1 MMRPRQPGAFPLQ
14 PTRAAETEPA
24 RREAAKPLASSPPAG
39 PTRQPQAVA
48 AADAVVRPAE
58 TDYFAAPDPV
68 LEIPPPALAKSR
80 ASWPLRVFGT
90 AAGLLLA
97 MAVGLWT
104 DALIRSLFER
114 ADWLGWIAVAL
125 AVAAAAAMV
134 VIIAR
139 ETISLR
145 RLGSI
150 ERIRADAVA
159 ALRSNDAG
167 AARSVIAEV
176 SSLVAANP
184 ETATGR
190 RAMAALDA
198 DIVDGANYVRVAEA
212 ELLGPLDAKA
222 RTLVLDASKRVSVVT
237 AVSPRALVD
246 LAYVLFESARL
257 VRRIAELYGA
267 RPGKLGFFRLAR
279 AVIAHLAVTGA
290 IAAGD
295 EAIQQV
301 VGQGL
306 AARISARLGEG
317 VVNGAM
323 TARIGIA
330 AIETVRPL
338 PFTALPRPRLT
349 DIVSALSAFSRRSTG
364 DDATSTKR

>member
-14 PTRAAETEPA
+14 PSTGAEPA
-24 RREAAKPLASSPPAG
+24 RQDEAKAAPAPAAAPAKP
-39 PTRQPQAVA
+39 RRPQAVK
-48 AADAVVRPAE
+48 ADEAVVRPSE
-58 TDYFAAPDPV
+58 FDYFATPDPV
-68 LEIPPPALAKSR
+68 LEPPPPAVAAPR
-80 ASWPLRVFGT
+80 RSWPMRIFLA
-90 AAGLLLA
+90 AAGLLVT

-114 ADWLGWIAVAL
+114 ADWLGWVAVAL
-125 AVAAAAAMV
+125 AAAAVAALL
-134 VIIAR
+134 VIILR
-139 ETISLR
+139 ETIALR

-150 ERIRADAVA
+150 ERIREA
-159 ALRSNDAG
+159 AESAIRSNDAK
-167 AARSVIAEV
+167 AARAVVSEV
-176 SSLVAANP
+176 STLVAANP
-184 ETATGR
+184 ETAAGR
-190 RAMAALDA
+190 RAMAALDG

-222 RTLVLDASKRVSVVT
+222 RTLVLDAAKRVSVVT

-246 LAYVLFESARL
+246 LSYVVFESARL

-306 AARISARLGEG
+306 AARISSRLGEG

-338 PFTALPRPRLT
+338 PFTALPRPKLT
-349 DIVSALSAFSRRSTG
+349 DIVSALSAFSRRNTH
-364 DDATSTKR
+364 DETKATKR

>member
-1 MMRPRQPGAFPLQ
+1 
-14 PTRAAETEPA
+14 
-24 RREAAKPLASSPPAG
+24 
-39 PTRQPQAVA
+39 VA
-48 AADAVVRPAE
+48 ATEAVVRPSE
-58 TDYFAAPDPV
+58 IDYFAAPDPV
-68 LEIPPPALAKSR
+68 LEVPPPAVAPTGR
-80 ASWPLRVFGT
+80 SWPMRIFLA

-104 DALIRSLFER
+104 DALIRALFER
-114 ADWLGWIAVAL
+114 ADWLGWIALAL
-125 AVAAAAAMV
+125 AVAALAALLVIV
-134 VIIAR
+134 VR

-150 ERIRADAVA
+150 ERIRDEAVA
-159 ALRSNDAG
+159 ALRSNDARS
-167 AARSVIAEV
+167 ARAVIAEV

-184 ETATGR
+184 ETAAGR

-246 LAYVLFESARL
+246 LAYVVFESARL

-349 DIVSALSAFSRRSTG
+349 DIISALSAFSRKSTA
-364 DDATSTKR
+364 DEAEATKR